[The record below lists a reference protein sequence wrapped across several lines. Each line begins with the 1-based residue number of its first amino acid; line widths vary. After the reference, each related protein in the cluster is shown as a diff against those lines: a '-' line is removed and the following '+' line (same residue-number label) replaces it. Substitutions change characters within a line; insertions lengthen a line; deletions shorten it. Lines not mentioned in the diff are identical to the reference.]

1 MCSNGVNTNQLKAT
15 IEQIDESVAL
25 NRRWTHRVYHLASDG
40 SMPKTADKLQQ
51 VQQMLDD
58 VRALLD
64 EAMEAVEDDDSNIT
78 SVELV

>member
-15 IEQIDESVAL
+15 IQQIDEAIAL
-25 NRRWTHRVYHLASDG
+25 NRRWTHRCYHLANDG
-40 SMPKTADKLQQ
+40 QMPKTADKLQQ
-51 VQQMLDD
+51 VQSMLDE

-64 EAMEAVEDDDSNIT
+64 EATEAVEDDDSNI